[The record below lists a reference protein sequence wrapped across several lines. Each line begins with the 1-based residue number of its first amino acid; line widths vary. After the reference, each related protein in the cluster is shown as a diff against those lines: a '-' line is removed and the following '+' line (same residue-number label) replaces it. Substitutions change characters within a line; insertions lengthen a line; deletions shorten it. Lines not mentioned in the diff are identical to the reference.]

1 MIQTNRTRR
10 IMIQFYIDSRSRGSM
25 LKQLAIARKEPHGNP
40 LKLRLGGKKQ
50 GLGRSEF
57 IHLYSAIVLRNTL

>member
-10 IMIQFYIDSRSRGSM
+10 IMIEFYIDSRSRG
-25 LKQLAIARKEPHGNP
+25 RKEPHGNP
-40 LKLRLGGKKQ
+40 PKLRLRKKQ